1 MARANIAISIV
12 VISVVAVAPPS
23 DRIAFGQG
31 SVGGTL
37 GKTDKSLSGNRE
49 TAAPSKDATR
59 PNKNTA
65 EAAGVSVAGRWKWTA
80 DCQSGHWVG
89 AFTITQG
96 VAGAFTGGFLH
107 TNWADIGTISEGHVS
122 SETLSFIRT
131 WTMPMTLT
139 QHWSGQLTG
148 GGRHING
155 NITGNE
161 NCAWEGVKE

>member
-1 MARANIAISIV
+1 MARAGIVISIV
-12 VISVVAVAPPS
+12 VISVLADALPS

-37 GKTDKSLSGNRE
+37 GKTDKSLSGGHD
-49 TAAPSKDATR
+49 TAPPKDAAR

-65 EAAGVSVAGRWKWTA
+65 EAAGASIAGRWKWTA
-80 DCQSGHWVG
+80 DCQSGHWSG

-96 VAGAFTGGFLH
+96 AAGAFTGGFLH

-122 SETLSFIRT
+122 SEKFSFIRT
-131 WTMPMTLT
+131 WTLPITQT
-139 QHWSGQLTG
+139 QHWSGQLAG
-148 GGRHING
+148 GGRHLNG